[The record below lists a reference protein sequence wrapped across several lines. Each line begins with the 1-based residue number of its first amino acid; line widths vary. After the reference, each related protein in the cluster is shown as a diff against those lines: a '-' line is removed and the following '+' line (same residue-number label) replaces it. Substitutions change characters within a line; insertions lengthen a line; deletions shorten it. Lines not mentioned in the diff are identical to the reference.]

1 MITAWT
7 SQHDKYDVMRML
19 GEAKIPVGA
28 VRDTRELMDDPDF
41 ERRGVM
47 QHIDHPELGPFKMV
61 GWPVRHDGKTSRLKP
76 APLVG
81 ENTEEIFS
89 SWLNLD
95 AAEIEKLRKDKV
107 V

>member
-1 MITAWT
+1 
-7 SQHDKYDVMRML
+7 MRML

-41 ERRGVM
+41 ENRGLM
-47 QHIDHPELGPFKMV
+47 QHIDHPELGEFKMV
-61 GWPVRHDGKTSRLKP
+61 GWPVRHDGRFSRIKP

-81 ENTEEIFS
+81 ASTEDVFG
-89 SWLNLD
+89 SWLKMSKD
-95 AAEIEKLRKDKV
+95 DIEKLRKEGV

>member
-1 MITAWT
+1 
-7 SQHDKYDVMRML
+7 
-19 GEAKIPVGA
+19 
-28 VRDTRELMDDPDF
+28 
-41 ERRGVM
+41 
-47 QHIDHPELGPFKMV
+47 MV

-95 AAEIEKLRKDKV
+95 AAEIDKLRKDKV